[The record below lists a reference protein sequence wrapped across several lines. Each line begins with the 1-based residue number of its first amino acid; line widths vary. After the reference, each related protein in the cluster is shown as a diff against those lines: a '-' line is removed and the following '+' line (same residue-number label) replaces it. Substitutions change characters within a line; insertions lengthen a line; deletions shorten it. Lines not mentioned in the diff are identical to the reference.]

1 MGPSSTMS
9 MKTVSPQEHKISRE
23 QFWDKNKRLNRP
35 ISPHLTIYKMQMTS
49 VLSITH
55 RGTGLGWSVILS
67 GVGIGSIASNTTFP
81 AALATLQLS
90 SWSTNYIFGQIWF
103 GLDGCISHLQWT

>member
-1 MGPSSTMS
+1 MS
-9 MKTVSPQEHKISRE
+9 MKTVTPQEHKISRE

-81 AALATLQLS
+81 AALATLQVQIVE
-90 SWSTNYIFGQIWF
+90 TNVKMVDKHNKKDVLNKLKAILTVF
-103 GLDGCISHLQWT
+103 